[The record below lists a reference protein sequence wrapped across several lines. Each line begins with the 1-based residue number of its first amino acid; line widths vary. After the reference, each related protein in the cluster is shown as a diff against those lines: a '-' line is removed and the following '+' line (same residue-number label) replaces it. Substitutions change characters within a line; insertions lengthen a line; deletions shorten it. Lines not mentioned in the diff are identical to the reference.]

1 MRPVSLYVGLS
12 VARSGLID
20 RSNQG
25 DSCNLR
31 RADSPP
37 SALGVSDRLSP
48 SVREHASCGISSL
61 LLAAPALVGFILGFV
76 VAVQADKDLERMMVG
91 RLDPRG
97 KAETW
102 KALRRARRAM
112 AFSVVGPLASPI
124 FWCGFLALLRSA
136 LW

>member
-1 MRPVSLYVGLS
+1 VDVHQPPDLAHFGLLDLRAQTE
-12 VARSGLID
+12 VASA
-20 RSNQG
+20 
-25 DSCNLR
+25 LR
-31 RADSPP
+31 TDTPP

-76 VAVQADKDLERMMVG
+76 VAVQADKDVERMMVG

-102 KALRRARRAM
+102 KALRRACRAM